1 MNDELDAVGL
11 NDDSEVLSCFQKDE
25 ITYVSR
31 TRFRH
36 YDVLTKTRSKMTTA
50 ITFPRQN
57 DTGSRARAL
66 CLLEKLVLVLE
77 SKGL

>member
-1 MNDELDAVGL
+1 MMIVKPFRV
-11 NDDSEVLSCFQKDE
+11 SKKDE

-36 YDVLTKTRSKMTTA
+36 YEILTKTRSKMTTA
-50 ITFPRQN
+50 ISFSRQN

-66 CLLEKLVLVLE
+66 CLLEKLVVVLVLVLE
-77 SKGL
+77 SKGLY